1 MAIKNLL
8 KLKVKKTT
16 PDECNKNRFS
26 DMTKKEKK
34 KFLSN
39 DFIDRMIRVEQ
50 RVFSSFGEHI
60 PYKETNYYLSLT
72 KCEKKDFEK
81 FYRTK
86 KSIWKSVFLI
96 LFFSIVAI
104 SVFNVSFNGN
114 VINETIGN
122 SANHWISVIIL
133 VIMFISLLFVFL
145 SFFLR
150 RKKEKEFNSKF
161 HVIDKI
167 ISSRRIYNKHGLKW

>member
-1 MAIKNLL
+1 
-8 KLKVKKTT
+8 
-16 PDECNKNRFS
+16 
-26 DMTKKEKK
+26 MTKKERK

-50 RVFSSFGEHI
+50 RVFSSFGEHV
-60 PYKETNYYLSLT
+60 PYKQTKYYLSLSE
-72 KCEKKDFEK
+72 CEKKNFEK
-81 FYRTK
+81 FYK
-86 KSIWKSVFLI
+86 NNKSIWKSVFLI
-96 LFFSIVAI
+96 LFLSIITISLFNTHFS
-104 SVFNVSFNGN
+104 GN

-122 SANHWISVIIL
+122 SASNWIFWIIL
-133 VIMFISLLFVFL
+133 VILFTSLFFVFI

-167 ISSRRIYNKHGLKW
+167 ISSRRKHPKHQIKW